1 MYKKEV
7 IEQLSKKWGPLV
19 EGIEQEDVKQ
29 NVAYLCENAA
39 KHLKSINEDTTDV
52 GKLSTWQKWAF
63 PLIRRVYPELLAN
76 KIVGVQP
83 MDGPVSQIFYVGHE
97 RSKAGGT
104 PETIYSKYNLTYG
117 GKEASGLSNLTGIS
131 NVGSDTHAS
140 AVSGAAGTSTDL
152 LDTIGKQIAAFP
164 TSSTLTQYNTSAGE
178 YLSAIPEI
186 SFRIQQQPV
195 VARTRKFRSLW
206 TIEAQQDLKAYHNL
220 DLEREVTELMSKEV
234 ELEIDRELLEDLR
247 MIAYDVTG
255 SFGAFNRAALDLGN
269 SNAFPEEHDWTP
281 DDYEYS
287 IAAESESFK
296 LTNVWFFDHT
306 ANKAQTAP
314 RHVGELYANLLAT
327 VNFAA
332 YDIHKTTYRGPGNF
346 LVTSPM
352 VAAMLESAAK
362 LEGGIQDTDVSMATN
377 GIQWKGKLAGRYD
390 LYVDPLYPEGEILV
404 GYKGSNTDCGYV
416 YAPYIPVMPLDTVIN
431 PEDFQPRK
439 GLLTR
444 YGKAAITPSSRWYR
458 IVRII
463 GDSSSNFIHKP
474 FVKSS

>member
-1 MYKKEV
+1 MLKKEV
-7 IEQLSKKWGPLV
+7 VEQLSKKWGSLV
-19 EGIEQEDVKQ
+19 EGIGDEDVKQ
-29 NVAYLCENAA
+29 NVAYLCENTA
-39 KHLKSINEDTTDV
+39 KHLLSEDTTDV

-97 RSKAGGT
+97 RSTKGGT
-104 PETIYSKYNLTYG
+104 PETVYSKYNLTYG
-117 GKEASGLSNLTGIS
+117 GKEASALSNLTGTS
-131 NVGSDTHAS
+131 NLGSSTHAS
-140 AVSGAAGTSTDL
+140 AVSGSAGTSTSL

-206 TIEAQQDLKAYHNL
+206 TLEAQQDLKAYHNL
-220 DLEREVTELMSKEV
+220 DLEREVTDLMSKEV

-255 SFGAFNRAALDLGN
+255 SFGAFNRTALDLGN
-269 SNAFPEEHDWTP
+269 SNSFPLEHDWTP
-281 DDYEYS
+281 SGYEYS

-296 LTNVWFFDHT
+296 LTNVFFFDHA
-306 ANKAQTAP
+306 ANKSVTAP

-346 LVTSPM
+346 LVTSPV

-362 LEGGIQDTDVSMATN
+362 LEGGIQGGDQSLATN
-377 GIQWKGKLAGRYD
+377 GIQWKGKLANRYD

-416 YAPYIPVMPLDTVIN
+416 YAPYIPIMPLDTVIN

-439 GLLTR
+439 GLMTR

-458 IVRII
+458 VIRIV
-463 GDSSSNFIHKP
+463 GDSSSNFIYYP
-474 FVKSS
+474 FTKSN